1 MLAPEIAN
9 LVQFFYPIGNTPA
22 VSLTQDLPPK
32 KKADLLLLG
41 CGDVRHILFTVHTE
55 QHGRDPRPLDVTC
68 CDVDTAVIGM
78 TTDSNFRFKKLMR
91 KIIHSSQHRV
101 AVPGSR

>member
-22 VSLTQDLPPK
+22 VCLTQDLPLK
-32 KKADLLLLG
+32 NKADLLLLG
-41 CGDVRHILFTVHTE
+41 CGDVRHILFTIHME
-55 QHGRDPRPLDVTC
+55 QQDRDPRLLDVTC

-78 TTDSNFRFKKLMR
+78 TTGSDFRFYRLMR
-91 KIIHSSQHRV
+91 KILHSSQYRV
-101 AVPGSR
+101 AVTSSG